1 MWFWS
6 CVASAVIAIVIGFS
20 WGGWVTGGTSAER
33 VKNAVQDARADLAA
47 AICVGRFQHSPD
59 AAAQYAALKDA
70 SFWKRDDV
78 VEKNGWANLPGLKE
92 PVEDSASRCA
102 ERILEG
108 KAPSLPA
115 KPKTAAASAPAGAA
129 APPPAPVG
137 TDAAPAEKAG

>member
-6 CVASAVIAIVIGFS
+6 CVGSAVVVIVIGFA

-33 VKNAVQDARADLAA
+33 VRTAAQDARADLAA
-47 AICVGRFQHSPD
+47 AICVGRFQQSPN
-59 AAAQYAALKDA
+59 AAVQYASLKDA
-70 SFWKRDDV
+70 SFWNRDDI

-108 KAPSLPA
+108 SAPAPA
-115 KPKTAAASAPAGAA
+115 EPRTAAAPAPAGS
-129 APPPAPVG
+129 PASATKG
-137 TDAAPAEKAG
+137 ANSRSADKAG